1 MRWGQ
6 AVLVVLCSLVLAGA
20 AAAAWQPGIYKGTL
34 RNPGYGTRG
43 QTPAKLF
50 VTRTQVRLLSAQLSF
65 RCPGVKNRV
74 PLKVGPLKPAKMRVR
89 PGTGGAL
96 FAVNQKVGSVRITV
110 AGGIT
115 PGKPLQAVLDASRD
129 TPNGICEDSAL
140 LTAKPR

>member
-43 QTPAKLF
+43 Q
-50 VTRTQVRLLSAQLSF
+50 
-65 RCPGVKNRV
+65 
-74 PLKVGPLKPAKMRVR
+74 KPAKMRVR

>member
-6 AVLVVLCSLVLAGA
+6 AVLVVFCSLVLAGV
-20 AAAAWQPGIYKGTL
+20 AAAAWQSGIYKGTL

-43 QTPAKLF
+43 QTPVTLF

-65 RCPGVKNRV
+65 RCPGVKDRV
-74 PLKVGPLKPAKMRVR
+74 PAKIGPLKPAKIRVR
-89 PGTGGAL
+89 PDTGGAL
-96 FAVNQKVGSVRITV
+96 FTANQKVGPIRVTV

-140 LTAKPR
+140 LTASPR